1 MLSFSS
7 AIHQTLLPT
16 PLWYKY
22 GLCDQTS
29 GYFSLTCSWLT
40 GGAAAVVKC
49 LARDPDHMSSC
60 DLNEQ
65 RAQKWRL
72 CSSFVSQMYMYS
84 SLVTKV

>member
-1 MLSFSS
+1 MLSFPS

-49 LARDPDHMSSC
+49 LARDQITCHHVTITSNV
-60 DLNEQ
+60 LKNG
-65 RAQKWRL
+65 
-72 CSSFVSQMYMYS
+72 VSTVAA
-84 SLVTKV
+84 LFLI